1 MFKALNTS
9 ATGMQA
15 QQTNMDV
22 ISNNIANVNT
32 HGFKKSRAE
41 FEDLL
46 YHTIKEPGVQS
57 GLNAVAPSGVQTG
70 LGVRTAAVQKNFEMG
85 SSKVTNGALDLMI
98 EGPGFF
104 PIQLEDGQIAFT
116 RDGAFQKDP
125 NGRIVDRNGKALV
138 PEIVIP
144 PNAAGVQI
152 DPNGQVSIITNGQQN
167 PQVIGQIQIVNF
179 VNPAGLKSLGKNL
192 YAPSP
197 SSGQPVQGNPGTNG
211 MGQIAQGQI
220 ESSNVNIVD
229 EMINMISAQRSY
241 ELNSKAVQ
249 AADQMLQSLN
259 NLR

>member
-46 YHTIKEPGVQS
+46 YHTVKEPGAQS
-57 GLNAVAPSGVQTG
+57 GLNAVSPSGVQTG
-70 LGVRTAAVQKNFEMG
+70 LGVKTAAVQKNFEIG
-85 SSKVTNGALDLMI
+85 SAKVTNGPLDLMI
-98 EGPGFF
+98 EGTGFF
-104 PIQLEDGQIAFT
+104 PIQLEDGQIAYT

-125 NGRIVDRNGKALV
+125 NGRLVDRNGKVLI
-138 PEIVIP
+138 PELVIP
-144 PNAAGVQI
+144 PNVAGIQV
-152 DPNGQVSIITNGQQN
+152 DPNGQVSIIANGQQN
-167 PQVIGQIQIVNF
+167 PQVIGQIQLVNF

-192 YAPSP
+192 YSPSP

-211 MGQIAQGQI
+211 MGQLAQGQI

-241 ELNSKAVQ
+241 ELNSKAIQ